1 MLFGL
6 VHHSLG
12 HGIPV
17 EQAIPMAHAYG
28 ALVFATGVSHQNRD
42 LIRDL
47 MAQYSMRIVTSWGD
61 HYIANGANQPT
72 ESFERLCRDV
82 WEPLGIRV
90 VGTASSHHRW
100 RKDPP
105 LEVQLSQLVGA
116 FRRLCPIA
124 ADYNV
129 VLAIENHA
137 DYRAGDI
144 LNILE
149 RVNHPSLRVQLDTG
163 NPYTV
168 AEEPLEAVRLLAPFA
183 ASTHIKDM
191 TIRPLTD
198 GEWVKVLGC
207 PIGEGDIDM
216 IQVAKLLAE
225 SAPSD
230 LPFNLEVEPPPGT
243 DIADACARSVA
254 YVKRELSEFLE
265 FQPPRGERTR

>member
-17 EQAIPMAHAYG
+17 EQAIRTAYETG
-28 ALVFATGVSHQNRD
+28 ALVFATGVSLQNRD

-47 MAQYSMRIVTSWGD
+47 MTQYPMRVVTGWSD
-61 HYIANGANQPT
+61 NYIAHGAHQPT
-72 ESFERLCRDV
+72 ETFERLCREV

-105 LEVQLSQLVGA
+105 LDVQLKQLTEA
-116 FRRLCPIA
+116 FRRLCPVA

-137 DYRAGDI
+137 DYRSGD
-144 LNILE
+144 LLRLLE
-149 RVNHPSLRVQLDTG
+149 SVDHPALRIQLDTG

-168 AEEPLEAVRLLAPFA
+168 AEEPLDAVRQLAPFA
-183 ASTHIKDM
+183 VSTHIKDM
-191 TIRPLTD
+191 TIRPLTE
-198 GEWVKVLGC
+198 GEWVKVRGC
-207 PIGEGDIDM
+207 PIGDGDIDM
-216 IQVAKLLAE
+216 VQVARLLSE
-225 SAPSD
+225 LAPKD
-230 LPFNLEVEPPPGT
+230 LPFNLEIEPPPGT
-243 DIADACARSVA
+243 DIVIAFQRSVA
-254 YVKRELSEFLE
+254 YVKRELASYLE
-265 FQPPRGERTR
+265 FQPVGVHP

>member
-17 EQAIPMAHAYG
+17 EQAIRTAYEHG
-28 ALVFATGVSHQNRD
+28 ALVFATGVNHQNRD

-47 MAQYSMRIVTSWGD
+47 MAQYNMRIVAGWGD
-61 HYIANGANQPT
+61 NYIANGENQTT
-72 ESFERLCRDV
+72 ENFERICREV

-90 VGTASSHHRW
+90 IGTASSHHRW

-105 LEVQLSQLVGA
+105 LDVQLTQLVGA
-116 FRRLCPIA
+116 FRKLCPVA

-129 VLAIENHA
+129 TIAIENHA
-137 DYRAGDI
+137 DYRSGDI
-144 LNILE
+144 LSVLE
-149 RVNHPSLRVQLDTG
+149 RVDHSSLRVQLDTG
-163 NPYTV
+163 NPYAV
-168 AEEPLEAVRLLAPFA
+168 AEEPLDAVRQLAPFA

-198 GEWVKVLGC
+198 GQWVKVLGC
-207 PIGEGDIDM
+207 PIGEGDVDM
-216 IQVAKLLAE
+216 VQVAKLLTE
-225 SAPSD
+225 LAPKD

-243 DIADACARSVA
+243 DMTVACPNSVA

-265 FQPPRGERTR
+265 FQPSS